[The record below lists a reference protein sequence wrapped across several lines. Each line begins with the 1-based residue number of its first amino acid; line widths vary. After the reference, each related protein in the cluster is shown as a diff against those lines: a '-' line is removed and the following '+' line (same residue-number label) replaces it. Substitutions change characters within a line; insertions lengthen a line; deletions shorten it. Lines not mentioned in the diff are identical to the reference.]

1 MAKPFYKN
9 LKTGNYGILEG
20 DNLFITPG
28 SVDSYLTLRLL
39 VGVGGIVERSH
50 RTEQVNAKDLI
61 EVTPNEVERAL
72 LD

>member
-9 LKTGNYGILEG
+9 SKTGNYGILEG
-20 DNLFITPG
+20 DHLFITPG
-28 SVDSYLTLRLL
+28 YVDSYLTLRLL
-39 VGVGGIVERSH
+39 VGVRGIVEQSYE
-50 RTEQVNAKDLI
+50 TERVNANDLI

>member
-20 DNLFITPG
+20 DNLVTTRG
-28 SVDSYLTLRLL
+28 YVDRHLTLKLL
-39 VGVGGIVERSH
+39 VGVGGIVELSH
-50 RTEQVNAKDLI
+50 RTERVNENDLI
-61 EVTPNEVERAL
+61 EVTENEVERAL